1 MLLTIS
7 HTTRY
12 RYEFPVPYGLQKM
25 RLTPNDTPQQ
35 TVQEWDITI
44 DGATR
49 EVAYRD
55 QHGNA
60 TELLSMDEH
69 TTEITVTAEGTVQ
82 TNDTAGVLGHLTG
95 PAPLWHYL
103 SSTRLTEPGEGA
115 RALAAEVSHIGDRL
129 QLLHALSGLIRDRV
143 DYRTG
148 ETHAE
153 VTAEEAI
160 AGGLGVCQ
168 DHAQIF
174 AAAARSLN
182 IPARYVSGY
191 LQVDEEVE
199 HEASHAWGEAH
210 LPDIGWVGFDVS
222 NRCSPDDRY
231 VRLACGLDYRDAAPL
246 SGLRQGAGTESLI
259 VSLQVQQ

>member
-1 MLLTIS
+1 MLLSIS

-12 RYEFPVPYGLQKM
+12 VYDAPVPYGLQKM
-25 RLTPNDTPQQ
+25 RLSPPDTPQQ
-35 TVQEWDITI
+35 TVQEWTIII
-44 DGATR
+44 DGAKR
-49 EVAYRD
+49 ELGYRD
-55 QHGNA
+55 QHGNT

-69 TTEITVTAEGTVQ
+69 TTEITVTAAGTVQ
-82 TNDTAGVLGHLTG
+82 TNDTSGVLGHLTG

-103 SSTRLTEPGEGA
+103 SFTRLTEAGEGA
-115 RALAAEVSHIGDRL
+115 LALAAKVGDIGDRL
-129 QLLHALSGLIRDRV
+129 ELLHALSNLIRDRV

-148 ETHAE
+148 ETHAD

-168 DHAQIF
+168 DHAHIF
-174 AAAARSLN
+174 VAAARSLK

-191 LQVDEEVE
+191 LQVEDEIE
-199 HEASHAWGEAH
+199 HEAAHAWGEAH

-231 VRLACGLDYRDAAPL
+231 VRVACGLDYRDAAPL